1 MQNFG
6 KIKNAFNDILAE
18 SIVDKSVEKRKIVKR
33 FIRAISESKIL
44 KTQFLIY
51 NNIESRVD
59 ENQFSANLFIT
70 ENINLLNKFKKD
82 EILSE
87 NNKLVNMSQMVK
99 RRLELDYDKKELH
112 ESITSLIF
120 NKKIVSTVQETT
132 TSRMNVIK
140 YINENKAKVVL
151 ETPEIPTSML
161 ANLSVD
167 KFNEKYADLTED
179 EHKVLNVILESDNV
193 ESREIVF
200 NETIKS
206 CIDSVNS
213 RLKES
218 TNKEKL
224 LNVKERL
231 LNTNFMSETFSEDI
245 VKLLD
250 LKRTLT
256 IE

>member
-44 KTQFLIY
+44 KAQFLIY

-70 ENINLLNKFKKD
+70 ENINLLDKFKKE
-82 EILSE
+82 EIVSE

-99 RRLELDYDKKELH
+99 RRLELDYDKKGLH
-112 ESITSLIF
+112 ESISSLIF
-120 NKKIVSTVQETT
+120 NKKTPSTVQETT

-140 YINENKAKVVL
+140 YINENKAKVIL

-161 ANLSVD
+161 ANLAVD

-179 EHKVLNVILESDNV
+179 EHKVLNVILESDNN
-193 ESREIVF
+193 ENREIVF

-206 CIDSVNS
+206 CVDSVNS

-231 LNTNFMSETFSEDI
+231 LSTSFMSETFSEDI

>member
-1 MQNFG
+1 
-6 KIKNAFNDILAE
+6 
-18 SIVDKSVEKRKIVKR
+18 
-33 FIRAISESKIL
+33 
-44 KTQFLIY
+44 
-51 NNIESRVD
+51 
-59 ENQFSANLFIT
+59 
-70 ENINLLNKFKKD
+70 
-82 EILSE
+82 
-87 NNKLVNMSQMVK
+87 
-99 RRLELDYDKKELH
+99 
-112 ESITSLIF
+112 
-120 NKKIVSTVQETT
+120 
-132 TSRMNVIK
+132 
-140 YINENKAKVVL
+140 
-151 ETPEIPTSML
+151 ML
-161 ANLSVD
+161 ANLAVD
-167 KFNEKYADLTED
+167 KFNEKYANLTED
-179 EHKVLNVILESDNV
+179 EHKVLNVILESDNN

-231 LNTNFMSETFSEDI
+231 LSTSFMSETFSEDI